1 MNPNYA
7 FVARRA
13 GYICE
18 YCHAPE
24 AVFNLQFE
32 VEHIKP
38 LAAGG
43 DNSESNLALSCRSCN
58 LYKSDNISFLDEI
71 TQRKARLFNPRRHI
85 WKNHFQLDYQTGKI
99 SGLTAI
105 GRATAACLKMNG
117 KIQVSA
123 RIQWVKLGLFD

>member
-7 FVARRA
+7 FAAKRA
-13 GYICE
+13 GHICE

-38 LAAGG
+38 LSRGG
-43 DNSESNLALSCRSCN
+43 ADSKNNLALACRSCN
-58 LYKSDNISFLDEI
+58 LFKSDSVSFFDEE
-71 TQRKARLFNPRRHI
+71 TRKKFRLFNPRRNV
-85 WKNHFQLDYQTGKI
+85 WKNHFKINYQTGEI

-105 GRATAACLKMNG
+105 GRVTAACLKMNG
-117 KIQVSA
+117 KIQIAA
-123 RIQWVKLGLFD
+123 RIQWLKLGLFE